1 MVVIDVYGRGSN
13 GAPYQK
19 EYKNNGWLS
28 SESLGGKIT
37 PGTGPAACS
46 WGLGPLDVFV
56 QGTNGA
62 LYHKGNNGAWSS
74 WQYLGGKLTSSPAAT
89 AASGGNRIDVFVRGT
104 DGALWWSPNS
114 RHTHDHRS

>member
-1 MVVIDVYGRGSN
+1 MVVIDVYRRGSN

-28 SESLGGKIT
+28 SESLSGKIT
-37 PGTGPAACS
+37 PGTGLVACS
-46 WGLGPLDVFV
+46 WGPGRLDVFV

-62 LYHKGNNGAWSS
+62 LYHKGNNGAWLS
-74 WQYLGGKLTSSPAAT
+74 WQYLGGKLTSSPAAA

-104 DGALWWSPNS
+104 DGALWW
-114 RHTHDHRS
+114 THWDGQTWS